1 MAKAS
6 GPTEPSRP
14 TVKRLFALSGNRCA
28 FPECSTR
35 LVERD
40 TGSVVGEV
48 CHIKG
53 EKPTAPRF
61 DQAQSNEERHGFG
74 NLILLCNVHH
84 KVIDD
89 NPQTYPIERLLKMKE
104 DHETRLEGKEPVDE
118 KTAETFVSAAVTYF
132 IHQGSVIHSPNQS
145 GGQVAHTI
153 TNYYQAP
160 NPDDEPVRVEGKV
173 SLSAGLE
180 LIQHF
185 GCPGLLLTVICRS
198 KRPAKLRRAMLCL
211 TGKGIIAALQAGFGH
226 SFAHT
231 PFEALPEEEM
241 AIDLFPLQQRNAPE
255 GYVLQRD
262 DAARFYFPMLAGP
275 LGLFLSRPA
284 EALSLRVQ
292 FFDESEQAVCGG
304 EDVKR
309 NLEGL
314 VEIARQGPFT
324 AKFGTVKMTVK
335 ANSTE
340 PPDLSALGRVNPNP
354 VDFRS
359 AGAEGRE
366 GKDADSP

>member
-1 MAKAS
+1 MAKAT

-28 FPECSTR
+28 FPDCPTR

-53 EKPTAPRF
+53 EKPSAPRF
-61 DQAQSNEERHGFG
+61 DPAQSNEERHGFD

-89 NPQTYPIERLLKMKE
+89 NPQTYPVERLLKMKE
-104 DHETRLEGKEPVDE
+104 DHETRLDGKEPVDE
-118 KTAETFVSAAVTYF
+118 KTAEAFASAAATYF
-132 IHQGSVIHSPNQS
+132 ILQGSVIHAPNQS

-160 NPDDEPVRVEGKV
+160 NPEDEPVRVEGKV

-180 LIQHF
+180 SIQHF
-185 GCPGLLLTVICRS
+185 GCPGLLLTVVCRS
-198 KRPAKLRRAMLCL
+198 KRPAKLRRAMLCV
-211 TGKGIIAALQAGFGH
+211 TGKGIIAAMQAGFGH
-226 SFAHT
+226 SFGHT
-231 PFEALPEEEM
+231 PFAALPEEEM

-255 GYVLQRD
+255 GHVLQRD
-262 DAARFYFPMLAGP
+262 DAARFFFPVLAGP
-275 LGLFLSRPA
+275 VGFFLSRPA
-284 EALSLRVQ
+284 EAVSLRVE
-292 FFDESEQAVCGG
+292 FFDGSEQVVCGG

-314 VEIARQGPFT
+314 VEVVRKGQFT
-324 AKFGTVKMTVK
+324 AKFGNVTITVK
-335 ANSTE
+335 ANSTD

-359 AGAEGRE
+359 AQERPNEGR
-366 GKDADSP
+366 